1 MDCKRAIQLI
11 ALLPLET
18 DGRERDEVARHLA
31 SCPACS
37 KLALEDRQIRGLIR
51 LGAPQSEILVTP
63 KPGSVLRRIRQEC
76 REEVSL
82 IRTLRR
88 VAAGA
93 ALLFLCSAILIAWN
107 VSNLPRKVEAE
118 TSIQDITICSK
129 DMQVGRLIDD
139 DNTILIAIRP

>member
-1 MDCKRAIQLI
+1 M
-11 ALLPLET
+11 ET
-18 DGRERDEVARHLA
+18 DGRERDEVTRHIA

-37 KLALEDRQIRGLIR
+37 KLAREDRQIRGLIR
-51 LGAPQSEILVTP
+51 LGAPQSESLVTP
-63 KPGSVLRRIRQEC
+63 APGIVLRRIRQEC

-82 IRTLRR
+82 IRILRK
-88 VAAGA
+88 VAAAA
-93 ALLFLCSAILIAWN
+93 ALLFLGSAILIAWN

-118 TSIQDITICSK
+118 TSIQEITICSK